1 MLRHFALL
9 LSVLAVVVMTSGLQA
24 ENWPRFRGP
33 SQAGIASVDS
43 VPTQWN
49 DTENVIWK
57 TDMPG
62 PGASSPVVFNDR
74 IYVTCYTGYGLNEE
88 EPGDKADLK
97 RNLVCV
103 DQKSGEILWNKEIP
117 ADAEHTKDFSGFVA
131 LHGFASSTPIVDET
145 GVYVY
150 YGTTGAA
157 AYDLDGTHRWT
168 VSLGDKTHAFG
179 TANSPV
185 LYKDLVILNAGVEGN
200 AIVGLNKKTGEEVW
214 KHEGVNR
221 SWNTPILV
229 KASGRDELIYSEEGA
244 VRALDPATGEEIW
257 HSKGID
263 DYICPSVIPVGD
275 DMVVAMGA
283 RKNTTIAIRTGGTG
297 DVTDSH
303 LVWELDKGSN
313 VSSPTYHNGHLYWVS
328 ESKGIAYCADVKTG
342 EVVYQERMEPRPKLI
357 YASPVFAGGNLYYVT
372 RENGTYV
379 VEAKPEYKLVT
390 INEFEEDKS
399 IANGSPAI
407 VDNKIYLRTNKALYC
422 IGK

>member
-1 MLRHFALL
+1 MPRNFALL
-9 LSVLAVVVMTSGLQA
+9 LSVLAVVVLTLPLQA
-24 ENWPRFRGP
+24 DNWPRFRGP
-33 SQAGIASVDS
+33 SQAGIADVDS
-43 VPTQWN
+43 VPTKWS
-49 DTENVIWK
+49 DTENIVWK

-62 PGASSPVVFNDR
+62 PGASSPVVFNNR
-74 IYVTCYTGYGLNEE
+74 IYVTCYTGYGLSEE
-88 EPGDKADLK
+88 DPGDKANLK

-103 DQKSGEILWNKEIP
+103 DRESGKILWNKEIP

-131 LHGFASSTPIVDET
+131 LHGFASSTPNVDDT

-200 AIVGLNKKTGEEVW
+200 AIVGLDKKTGKEVW

-229 KASGRDELIYSEEGA
+229 TANGRDELIYSEEGA
-244 VRALDPATGEEIW
+244 VRALDPATGTELW

-263 DYICPSVIPVGD
+263 DYICPSVIPVSD
-275 DMVVAMGA
+275 DLVVAMGA
-283 RKNTTIAIRTGGTG
+283 RKNTTIAIRTGGSG

-313 VSSPTYHNGHLYWVS
+313 VSSPTFHDGHLYWVS
-328 ESKGIAYCADVKTG
+328 ESKGIAYCADAATG

-357 YASPVFAGGNLYYVT
+357 YASPVVAGGKLYYVT

-379 VEAKPEYKLVT
+379 LDAKPEYNLVT
-390 INEFEEDKS
+390 INKFEYDDS

-407 VDNKIYLRTNKALYC
+407 VDNKIYHRTNKTLYC

>member
-1 MLRHFALL
+1 MQRNLSLL
-9 LSVLAVVVMTSGLQA
+9 LSVFAILAIALPLQA

-33 SQAGIASVDS
+33 TQAGIAAEES
-43 VPTQWN
+43 VPTQWS
-49 DTENVIWK
+49 DTQNIVWK

-62 PGASSPVVFNDR
+62 PGASSPVVFNNR
-74 IYVTCYTGYGLNEE
+74 IYVTCWTGYGMNEE
-88 EPGDKADLK
+88 DPGEKTNLK
-97 RNLVCV
+97 RHLLCI
-103 DQKSGEILWNKEIP
+103 DQSSGKILWNKEIP

-131 LHGFASSTPIVDET
+131 LHGYASSTPNVDDT

-168 VSLGDKTHAFG
+168 VSLGDQTHAFG

-200 AIVGLNKKTGEEVW
+200 AIVGLDKKSGEEVW

-221 SWNTPILV
+221 SWNTPILIT
-229 KASGRDELIYSEEGA
+229 ANGRDELIYSEEGA
-244 VRALDPATGEEIW
+244 VRALDPATGKEIW

-275 DMVVAMGA
+275 MVVAMGA
-283 RKNTTIAIRTGGTG
+283 RKNTTIAIKTGGTG
-297 DVTDSH
+297 DVTDTN

-313 VSSPTYHNGHLYWVS
+313 VSSPTYHDGHLYWVS
-328 ESKGIAYCADVKTG
+328 ESKGIAYCADAKTG

-357 YASPVFAGGNLYYVT
+357 YASPVVAGGKLYYVT

-379 VEAKPEYKLVT
+379 LAAKPEYELITV
-390 INEFEEDKS
+390 NEFETDDS

-407 VDNKIYLRTNKALYC
+407 VDGKMYLRTNKTLYC
-422 IGK
+422 IGQ

>member
-1 MLRHFALL
+1 MQRNLSLL
-9 LSVLAVVVMTSGLQA
+9 LSVFAILAIALPLQA

-33 SQAGIASVDS
+33 TQAGIAAEES
-43 VPTQWN
+43 VPAQWSDTQN
-49 DTENVIWK
+49 IVWK

-62 PGASSPVVFNDR
+62 PGASSPVVFNNR
-74 IYVTCYTGYGLNEE
+74 IYVTCWTGYGMNEE
-88 EPGDKADLK
+88 DPGEKTNLK
-97 RNLVCV
+97 RHLLCI
-103 DQKSGEILWNKEIP
+103 DQSSGKILWNKEIP

-131 LHGFASSTPIVDET
+131 LHGYASSTPNVDDT

-168 VSLGDKTHAFG
+168 VSLGDQTHAFG

-200 AIVGLNKKTGEEVW
+200 AIVGLDKKSGEEVW

-221 SWNTPILV
+221 SWNTPILIT
-229 KASGRDELIYSEEGA
+229 ANGRDELIYSEEGA
-244 VRALDPATGEEIW
+244 VRALDPATGKEIW

-275 DMVVAMGA
+275 MVVAMGA
-283 RKNTTIAIRTGGTG
+283 RKNTTIAIKTGGTG
-297 DVTDSH
+297 DVTDTN

-313 VSSPTYHNGHLYWVS
+313 VSSPTYHDGHLYWVS
-328 ESKGIAYCADVKTG
+328 ESKGIAYCADAKTG

-357 YASPVFAGGNLYYVT
+357 YASPVVAGGKLYYVT

-379 VEAKPEYKLVT
+379 LAAKPEYELITV
-390 INEFEEDKS
+390 NDFETDNS

-407 VDNKIYLRTNKALYC
+407 VAGKMYLRTNKTLYC
-422 IGK
+422 IGQ

>member
-1 MLRHFALL
+1 MQRNLSLL
-9 LSVLAVVVMTSGLQA
+9 LSVFAILAIAFPLQA

-33 SQAGIASVDS
+33 TQAGIAAEES
-43 VPTQWN
+43 VPTQWS
-49 DTENVIWK
+49 DTQNIVWK

-62 PGASSPVVFNDR
+62 PGASSPVVFNNR
-74 IYVTCYTGYGLNEE
+74 IYVTCWTGYGMNEE
-88 EPGDKADLK
+88 DPGEKTNLK
-97 RNLVCV
+97 RHLLCI
-103 DQKSGEILWNKEIP
+103 DQSSGKILWNKEIP

-131 LHGFASSTPIVDET
+131 LHGYASSTPNVDDT

-168 VSLGDKTHAFG
+168 VSLGDQTHAFG

-200 AIVGLNKKTGEEVW
+200 AIVGLDKKSGEEVW

-221 SWNTPILV
+221 SWNTPILIT
-229 KASGRDELIYSEEGA
+229 ANGRDELIYSEEGA
-244 VRALDPATGEEIW
+244 VRALDPATGKEIW

-275 DMVVAMGA
+275 MVVAMGA
-283 RKNTTIAIRTGGTG
+283 RKNTTIAIKTGGTG
-297 DVTDSH
+297 DVTDTN

-313 VSSPTYHNGHLYWVS
+313 VSSPTYHDGHLYWVS
-328 ESKGIAYCADVKTG
+328 ESKGIAYCADAKTG

-357 YASPVFAGGNLYYVT
+357 YASPVVAGGKLYYVT

-379 VEAKPEYKLVT
+379 LAAKPEYELITV
-390 INEFEEDKS
+390 NEFETDDS

-407 VDNKIYLRTNKALYC
+407 VDGKMYLRTNKTLYC
-422 IGK
+422 IGQ

>member
-1 MLRHFALL
+1 MQRNLSLL
-9 LSVLAVVVMTSGLQA
+9 LSVFAILAIALPLQA

-33 SQAGIASVDS
+33 TQAGIAAEES
-43 VPTQWN
+43 VPAQWSDTQN
-49 DTENVIWK
+49 IVWK

-62 PGASSPVVFNDR
+62 PGASSPVVFNNR
-74 IYVTCYTGYGLNEE
+74 IYVTCWTGYGMNEE
-88 EPGDKADLK
+88 DPGEKTNLK
-97 RNLVCV
+97 RHLLCI
-103 DQKSGEILWNKEIP
+103 DQSSGKILWNKEIP

-131 LHGFASSTPIVDET
+131 LHGYASSTPNVDDT

-168 VSLGDKTHAFG
+168 VSLGDQTHAFG

-200 AIVGLNKKTGEEVW
+200 AIVGLDKKSGEEVW

-221 SWNTPILV
+221 SWNTPILIT
-229 KASGRDELIYSEEGA
+229 ANGRDELIYSEEGA
-244 VRALDPATGEEIW
+244 VRALDPATGKEIW

-275 DMVVAMGA
+275 MVVAMGA
-283 RKNTTIAIRTGGTG
+283 RKNTTIAIKTGGTG
-297 DVTDSH
+297 DVTDTN

-313 VSSPTYHNGHLYWVS
+313 VSSPTYHDGHLYWVS
-328 ESKGIAYCADVKTG
+328 ESKGIAYCADAKTG

-357 YASPVFAGGNLYYVT
+357 YASPVVAGGKLYYVT

-379 VEAKPEYKLVT
+379 LAAKPEYELITV
-390 INEFEEDKS
+390 NEFETDDS

-407 VDNKIYLRTNKALYC
+407 VDGKMYLRTNKTLYC
-422 IGK
+422 IGQ

>member
-1 MLRHFALL
+1 MQRNLSLL
-9 LSVLAVVVMTSGLQA
+9 LSVFAILAIALPLQA

-33 SQAGIASVDS
+33 TQAGIAAEES
-43 VPTQWN
+43 VPTQWS
-49 DTENVIWK
+49 DTQNIVWK

-74 IYVTCYTGYGLNEE
+74 IYVTCWTGYGMNEE
-88 EPGDKADLK
+88 DPGEKTNLK
-97 RNLVCV
+97 RHLLCI
-103 DQKSGEILWNKEIP
+103 DQSSGKILWNKEIP

-131 LHGFASSTPIVDET
+131 LHGYASSTPNVDDT

-168 VSLGDKTHAFG
+168 VSLGDQTHAFG

-200 AIVGLNKKTGEEVW
+200 AIVGLDKKSGEDVW

-221 SWNTPILV
+221 SWNTPILIT
-229 KASGRDELIYSEEGA
+229 ANGRDELIYSEEGA
-244 VRALDPATGEEIW
+244 VRALDPATGKEIW

-275 DMVVAMGA
+275 MVVAMGA
-283 RKNTTIAIRTGGTG
+283 RKNTTIAIKTGGTG
-297 DVTDSH
+297 DVTDTN

-313 VSSPTYHNGHLYWVS
+313 VSSPTYHDGYLYWVS
-328 ESKGIAYCADVKTG
+328 ESKGIAYCADAKTG

-357 YASPVFAGGNLYYVT
+357 YASPVVAGGKLYYVT

-379 VEAKPEYKLVT
+379 LAAKPEYELITV
-390 INEFEEDKS
+390 NDFETDNS

-407 VDNKIYLRTNKALYC
+407 VAGKMYLRTNKTLYC
-422 IGK
+422 IGQ

>member
-1 MLRHFALL
+1 MPRNFALL
-9 LSVLAVVVMTSGLQA
+9 LSVLAVVVMTLPLQA
-24 ENWPRFRGP
+24 DNWPRFRGP
-33 SQAGIASVDS
+33 TQAGIADVDS
-43 VPTQWN
+43 VPTQWS
-49 DTENVIWK
+49 DTENIVWK

-62 PGASSPVVFNDR
+62 PGASSPIVYNDR
-74 IYVTCYTGYGLNEE
+74 IYVTCYTGYGLDEE
-88 EPGDKADLK
+88 DPGDKSNLK

-103 DQKSGEILWNKEIP
+103 DRPSGDILWNKEIP

-131 LHGFASSTPIVDET
+131 LHGFASSTPAVDDT

-157 AYDLDGTHRWT
+157 AYDLDGKHRWT
-168 VSLGDKTHAFG
+168 RSLGENTHAFG

-229 KASGRDELIYSEEGA
+229 EAGGREELVYSEEGA
-244 VRALDPATGEEIW
+244 VRALDPATGKELW

-275 DMVVAMGA
+275 MVVAMGA
-283 RKNTTIAIRTGGTG
+283 RQNTTIAIRTGGSG

-313 VSSPTYHNGHLYWVS
+313 VSSPTYHDGHLYWVS
-328 ESKGIAYCADVKTG
+328 ESKGIAYCADAKTG
-342 EVVYQERMEPRPKLI
+342 EIVYQERMEPRPKLI
-357 YASPVFAGGNLYYVT
+357 YASPVVADDKLYYVT

-379 VEAKPEYKLVT
+379 IAAKPEYELIT
-390 INEFEEDKS
+390 INEFEEDDS
-399 IANGSPAI
+399 VANASPAF
-407 VDNKIYLRTNKALYC
+407 VDNKIYHRTNKALYC
-422 IGK
+422 IGQK